1 LPIGA
6 IALNYRRIYS
16 NLKAKPRE
24 EWHCPPEGMYII
36 DVDAS
41 FNPDTKKNAIGVFIR
56 DSRGGLVADRIYKI
70 DMPFM
75 C

>member
-1 LPIGA
+1 
-6 IALNYRRIYS
+6 
-16 NLKAKPRE
+16 
-24 EWHCPPEGMYII
+24 MYII